1 MHKYTI
7 SPSLLDPFEEKY
19 EAQDVAL
26 AADVT
31 DKGDSTKVV
40 DLFHLQSVWMRWSHR
55 LLHFC
60 NLCFLLYIFAY
71 CFHQGGLLGFHIL
84 SGRPHRVWKTDLHA
98 RNAHVREEQCEETGV
113 RLQLKPPVSQVMN
126 GGHCSLQASER
137 WASPHFLTAL

>member
-40 DLFHLQSVWMRWSHR
+40 DLFHLQSV
-55 LLHFC
+55 
-60 NLCFLLYIFAY
+60 
-71 CFHQGGLLGFHIL
+71 
-84 SGRPHRVWKTDLHA
+84 
-98 RNAHVREEQCEETGV
+98 
-113 RLQLKPPVSQVMN
+113 
-126 GGHCSLQASER
+126 
-137 WASPHFLTAL
+137 